1 MAGRFLT
8 VDEAAMQLGVEPDE
22 INRLVDR
29 KKLFP
34 MRDGGTMKF
43 RYDDVVRF
51 AQSRGESSDS
61 SSELSLDFDIKSSG
75 TSSVSKPSAGFDG
88 GVLDI
93 GGLELDGLELG
104 DAGGEGLSIFDDAG
118 PTSKIVSETVLRRG
132 TIEASHVSISSPSL
146 PGMSNVSGVAI
157 NDDILGE
164 SLAVGSAAL
173 SGSGPRTGIGATH
186 DGTASLSGLGSVGG
200 GSLTLG
206 SGLGASGIAGV
217 TGVGAGEGLS
227 AAGESGLSLED
238 DDVQLSGIQLSGV
251 NLSTAGSIGDGG
263 SGIDLGAVDDQAG
276 DIEGG
281 TMLAGD
287 AFELGAVG
295 GDEESASVVIATDSE
310 SGDSSFF
317 GSALG
322 AGDPSSS
329 DDSSMQVATSGI
341 QFPSE
346 TFAGTS
352 FSGLQICGLIS
363 CALLLLVGGF
373 ICFDLVRSIG
383 SVRGAA
389 FSTPIL
395 DSLTTTFGL
404 K

>member
-1 MAGRFLT
+1 VAGRFLT

-43 RYDDVVRF
+43 RYDDVVRYSK
-51 AQSRGESSDS
+51 SREESSDATS
-61 SSELSLDFDIKSSG
+61 GLSLDLDMK
-75 TSSVSKPSAGFDG
+75 SSVSKPDARVDSGEID
-88 GVLDI
+88 L
-93 GGLELDGLELG
+93 GGLDLG
-104 DAGGEGLSIFDDAG
+104 DGASIFDDPG
-118 PTSKIVSETVLRRG
+118 PTVSKIVSETVLRGG
-132 TIEASHVSISSPSL
+132 TIDASNASISSPSL
-146 PGMSNVSGVAI
+146 PGISSVSGIAMS
-157 NDDILGE
+157 DDILGD
-164 SLAVGSAAL
+164 SLALGSAAGT
-173 SGSGPRTGIGATH
+173 GSGANRDA
-186 DGTASLSGLGSVGG
+186 TASLSGLGSAGVGSG
-200 GSLTLG
+200 NLG
-206 SGLGASGIAGV
+206 SGLGVSGIAGV
-217 TGVGAGEGLS
+217 GDGTGLSVAGEH
-227 AAGESGLSLED
+227 GLSLED

-251 NLSTAGSIGDGG
+251 NLSNAASAGDDG
-263 SGIDLGAVDDQAG
+263 SGIDLGAIDDQSG
-276 DIEGG
+276 DAEGG

-287 AFELGAVG
+287 AFELGAVVG
-295 GDEESASVVIATDSE
+295 EDESASVVIATDSE

-317 GSALG
+317 GAAL
-322 AGDPSSS
+322 AGGDSSSS

-341 QFPSE
+341 QFSAEP
-346 TFAGTS
+346 FVGTS
-352 FSGLQICGLIS
+352 FSGLQICGLVS

>member
-8 VDEAAMQLGVEPDE
+8 LEEAAMQLGVEPDE

-43 RYDDVVRF
+43 RYDDVVRYS
-51 AQSRGESSDS
+51 QSGDESSDATGG
-61 SSELSLDFDIKSSG
+61 LSLDFDMTGSAA
-75 TSSVSKPSAGFDG
+75 KPAS
-88 GVLDI
+88 
-93 GGLELDGLELG
+93 GLELDLDGIEIGEAVG
-104 DAGGEGLSIFDDAG
+104 DGASIFDDPG
-118 PTSKIVSETVLRRG
+118 PAVSKIVSATVLRGGSFATSDISLSSGPAVRG
-132 TIEASHVSISSPSL
+132 A
-146 PGMSNVSGVAI
+146 SNVSGIAI
-157 NDDILGE
+157 DDNLLGGD
-164 SLAVGSAAL
+164 SLSLGSAAGSAVGAGSMPL
-173 SGSGPRTGIGATH
+173 TGSGATGGSGGSGG
-186 DGTASLSGLGSVGG
+186 GTASI
-200 GSLTLG
+200 
-206 SGLGASGIAGV
+206 SGIAGV
-217 TGVGAGEGLS
+217 TGVSDGSALS
-227 AAGESGLSLED
+227 VAGESGLSLED

-251 NLSTAGSIGDGG
+251 ELSNAGFSAAGA
-263 SGIDLGAVDDQAG
+263 SGIDIGTVEGDAVDA
-276 DIEGG
+276 EGG

-295 GDEESASVVIATDSE
+295 PDEESASVVIATDSE

-317 GSALG
+317 GGSLI
-322 AGDPSSS
+322 AGESS

-341 QFPSE
+341 QFPLE

-352 FSGLQICGLIS
+352 FSGLQIAGLVCCS
-363 CALLLLVGGF
+363 LLLLVGGF

>member
-34 MRDGGTMKF
+34 MRDGGTIKF
-43 RYDDVVRF
+43 RYDDVVRY
-51 AQSRGESSDS
+51 AQSRGESSDAS
-61 SSELSLDFDIKSSG
+61 SGLSIDFDMK
-75 TSSVSKPSAGFDG
+75 SSVSKPAAGFDG
-88 GVLDI
+88 

-104 DAGGEGLSIFDDAG
+104 DGIIGDGASIFDDPG
-118 PTSKIVSETVLRRG
+118 PTVSKIVSETVLRGG
-132 TIEASHVSISSPSL
+132 TIEVSDVSIASPSL
-146 PGMSNVSGVAI
+146 PGISNVSGVAMS
-157 NDDILGE
+157 DDILGD
-164 SLAVGSAAL
+164 SLALGSAAAT
-173 SGSGPRTGIGATH
+173 GSGPRTGSGATR
-186 DGTASLSGLGSVGG
+186 DGTASLSGLGSASI
-200 GSLTLG
+200 GSGALG
-206 SGLGASGIAGV
+206 SGLGISSIAGV
-217 TGVGAGEGLS
+217 TGVGDGTGLS
-227 AAGESGLSLED
+227 VAGESGLSLED

-251 NLSTAGSIGDGG
+251 SLSSAGAVGDDG
-263 SGIDLGAVDDQAG
+263 SGIDLGAVEDQAG
-276 DIEGG
+276 DVDGR

-287 AFELGAVG
+287 AFELGAVD
-295 GDEESASVVIATDSE
+295 GDDESASVVIATDSE

-317 GSALG
+317 GAALG
-322 AGDPSSS
+322 GVDASSS
-329 DDSSMQVATSGI
+329 DDSSMQVAASGI
-341 QFPSE
+341 QFPTE

-352 FSGLQICGLIS
+352 FSGLQICGLVS

>member
-8 VDEAAMQLGVEPDE
+8 VDEAATQLGVEPDE

-43 RYDDVVRF
+43 RHDDVVRY
-51 AQSRGESSDS
+51 AQSRGESSD
-61 SSELSLDFDIKSSG
+61 LSLDFDIPSSP
-75 TSSVSKPSAGFDG
+75 SKPSAAFDG
-88 GVLDI
+88 
-93 GGLELDGLELG
+93 GGLELDGLEVEG
-104 DAGGEGLSIFDDAG
+104 VGGEGMSIFDDVG
-118 PTSKIVSETVLRRG
+118 PTSQIVSETVLRRG
-132 TIEASHVSISSPSL
+132 TIDASDVSISSPSL
-146 PGMSNVSGVAI
+146 PGISNVSGVAI
-157 NDDILGE
+157 SDDILGD
-164 SLAVGSAAL
+164 SLAVGSAAT
-173 SGSGPRTGIGATH
+173 SGSGPRTGSGATR
-186 DGTASLSGLGSVGG
+186 DGSAPLSGLGSAGG

-206 SGLGASGIAGV
+206 SGLGVSGIAGV
-217 TGVGAGEGLS
+217 TGVGDGAGLS
-227 AAGESGLSLED
+227 VAGESGLSLEED
-238 DDVQLSGIQLSGV
+238 DLQLSGIQLSGV
-251 NLSTAGSIGDGG
+251 NLSTAGSAGDGG
-263 SGIDLGAVDDQAG
+263 SGIDLGAIDDQAG
-276 DIEGG
+276 DVEGG

-287 AFELGAVG
+287 AFELGAMG
-295 GDEESASVVIATDSE
+295 GDEESASVVIATESE

-322 AGDPSSS
+322 AGDSSSS
-329 DDSSMQVATSGI
+329 DDSSLQVAAAGM

-346 TFAGTS
+346 SFAGTS
-352 FSGLQICGLIS
+352 FSGLQICGLVS
-363 CALLLLVGGF
+363 CALLLLAGGF